1 MRLLRGWELSGMAQ
15 FIIAT
20 HSPIIMSY
28 PRATLLTFDGGSI
41 REIAYT
47 ATDHY
52 RITRDFLQDPDSQ
65 PKRLFSES
73 FAADDDVNND

>member
-1 MRLLRGWELSGMAQ
+1 MAQ

-28 PRATLLTFDGGSI
+28 PRATLLTFEGGRI

-47 ATDHY
+47 ATDHF
-52 RITRDFLQDPDSQ
+52 RITRDFLLNPGDQL
-65 PKRLFSES
+65 KHLFSES
-73 FAADDDVNND
+73 FATDDDVNSD

>member
-1 MRLLRGWELSGMAQ
+1 MAQ

-28 PRATLLTFDGGSI
+28 PRAALLSFDGGTI
-41 REIAYT
+41 RELAYT

-52 RITRDFLQDPDSQ
+52 RITRDFLQDPDSRL
-65 PKRLFSES
+65 KRLFSES
-73 FAADDDVNND
+73 FAADDDVNNA